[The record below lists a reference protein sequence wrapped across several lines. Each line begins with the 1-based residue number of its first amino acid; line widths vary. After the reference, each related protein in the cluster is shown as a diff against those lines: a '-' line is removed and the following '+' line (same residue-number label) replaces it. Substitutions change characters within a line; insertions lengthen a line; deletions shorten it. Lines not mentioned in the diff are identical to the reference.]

1 MDVSRLDQLVQQYL
15 HQALAPAT
23 QRSYVC
29 GQRRYL
35 QFCNAAGCSPY
46 PVSENGLCRFVAH
59 LADGNLKHQTIKL
72 YLSANRFGQIVAGH
86 GDPFI
91 SSMPI
96 LEYLLR
102 GIKYNQAKQ
111 CPESRRIKMPVTPK
125 ILLQMRAVLAKSA
138 REPDNIMLWAA
149 CAMCFFGFLRSGEIS
164 TPSSSKYDS
173 TVHLMVEDVQVDSR
187 EHPSVVRVQIKASKT
202 DPFRKGVL
210 LYLGRTDNLLCP
222 VAAITAYLASRG
234 SEPGPFFRFEKGGY
248 LTRESF
254 VKRVRAV
261 MLEAGL
267 EAQRYSGHSFRVG
280 AATTAAARG
289 VEDSLIKTLGRW
301 NSSAYLLYIRVP
313 QERLAAV
320 SAVLSQTSD

>member
-1 MDVSRLDQLVQQYL
+1 M
-15 HQALAPAT
+15 
-23 QRSYVC
+23 
-29 GQRRYL
+29 
-35 QFCNAAGCSPY
+35 QFCNEAGCSPY
-46 PVSENGLCRFVAH
+46 SVSENGLCRFVAH
-59 LADGNLKHQTIKL
+59 LADVNLKHQTIKS
-72 YLSANRFGQIVAGH
+72 YLSANRFGQIMAGY
-86 GDPFI
+86 GDPFL

-111 CPESRRIKMPVTPK
+111 CPESKRTKVPVTPK
-125 ILLQMRAVLAKSA
+125 ILLQMRAVLVKSA
-138 REPDNIMLWAA
+138 RNPDNIMLWAA
-149 CAMCFFGFLRSGEIS
+149 CAMCFFGFLRSGQIS
-164 TPSSSKYDS
+164 APSSSQYDS
-173 TVHLMVEDVQVDSR
+173 TAHLMVDDVQVDSR
-187 EHPSVVRVQIKASKT
+187 EHPSVVRVRIKASKT
-202 DPFRKGVL
+202 DPFRRGVL

-222 VAAITAYLASRG
+222 VAAITAYIASRG
-234 SEPGPFFRFEKGGY
+234 SDPGPFFRFEKGGY

-289 VEDSLIKTLGRW
+289 VEDSLIRTLGRW
-301 NSSAYLLYIRVP
+301 NSSAYLLYIQVP

-320 SAVLSQTSD
+320 STVLSRTSD